1 MVKSDDSDKPAAS
14 VKLMVKSDDSD
25 KPAAN
30 VKSKKKSND
39 LDSPAENVQIKKK
52 SKDSDIPAENVKIKK
67 KSKKSTPVKES
78 KNLIL
83 AERKKDLEEELEPG
97 EIRPPKPI
105 IRESKLVLNE
115 KLLERLRKPE
125 KQVEFYQAILKS
137 MQSAAEYPP
146 KLVQGVSSMI
156 NPAGTA
162 LVEDIDSLASN
173 SNSPTTPTAAAK
185 NNRMPGNIVCGI
197 CGAVRYYA
205 FILQA
210 KKFGTFSC
218 EPCRKFI
225 SKTIKMCEN
234 NQDSD
239 EESDDEEEDIFPCL
253 SATGKCVVPP
263 QVSSSFGNIKNRKKE
278 NESRCQ
284 ACWLK
289 LCLIGYKLDDGLYDQ
304 LR

>member
-1 MVKSDDSDKPAAS
+1 M
-14 VKLMVKSDDSD
+14 
-25 KPAAN
+25 
-30 VKSKKKSND
+30 
-39 LDSPAENVQIKKK
+39 
-52 SKDSDIPAENVKIKK
+52 
-67 KSKKSTPVKES
+67 
-78 KNLIL
+78 
-83 AERKKDLEEELEPG
+83 G
-97 EIRPPKPI
+97 PPKPI

-125 KQVEFYQAILKS
+125 KQVEFYQAIQKS

-162 LVEDIDSLASN
+162 LVEDIASLASN
-173 SNSPTTPTAAAK
+173 SNSPTTTTASGNTAK

-239 EESDDEEEDIFPCL
+239 DESDDEDEDIFPCL

-263 QVSSSFGNIKNRKKE
+263 QVSSSYGNIKGDRPVG
-278 NESRCQ
+278 RRHRGPDRRGRRR
-284 ACWLK
+284 L
-289 LCLIGYKLDDGLYDQ
+289 
-304 LR
+304 